1 MRLVVILIC
10 FCISI
15 SSLATT
21 RAFTIHPKGKVVKFY
36 LASDLRKVRIAVY
49 PYKDEFNAGIEVKVM
64 GSADN
69 SLRVEVGDELL
80 YCHKGDLAINTRNYD
95 GSEFIL
101 YKLPDRD
108 SEVSGFSS
116 REQTLRVY
124 NISGD
129 WLFVKGEDDK
139 GRPIEGWIP
148 PEMQCPSVWTTCN

>member
-1 MRLVVILIC
+1 MLLLCI
-10 FCISI
+10 CISI
-15 SSLATT
+15 NSFAITC
-21 RAFTIHPKGKVVKFY
+21 AFTIHTKGKVVKLY
-36 LASDLRKVRIAVY
+36 LTSDLHKVRIAVY
-49 PYKDEFNAGIEVKVM
+49 PYKAEANAGIQVEVM
-64 GSADN
+64 GVADT
-69 SLRVEVGDELL
+69 SLRVKVGDELL

-95 GSEFIL
+95 GTEFIL

-108 SEVSGFSS
+108 SDVSGSSS